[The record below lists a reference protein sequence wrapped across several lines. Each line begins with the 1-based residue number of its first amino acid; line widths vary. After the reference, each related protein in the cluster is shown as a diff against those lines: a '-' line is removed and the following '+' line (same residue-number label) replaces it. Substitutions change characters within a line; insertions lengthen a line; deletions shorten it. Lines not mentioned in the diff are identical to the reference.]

1 MVRNRTFQD
10 WKVRKEHQQGSVMS
24 MSLECQGCDEVCL
37 GQSRL
42 VGRWGWITIEP
53 LALIAMLGHLE
64 SWSGVWVVKRM
75 TSQDS
80 KKER

>member
-53 LALIAMLGHLE
+53 LALDCDDGAFGILEWSLGC
-64 SWSGVWVVKRM
+64 
-75 TSQDS
+75 
-80 KKER
+80 